1 MKKLLMI
8 LVIVLGARHAS
19 PLAAASNRDFEF
31 GLSLFEKGDYY
42 RAITELER
50 FRFFE
55 PKAAESERALRL
67 IGAAYLKGEKWAL
80 AAEQFT
86 QYLELYPRSRWARQ
100 ALYFKGEALYEAR
113 EISAARDALS
123 QVRDDGKTDEL
134 SRRSAA
140 LRLASLDLAAG
151 QYRQAAEQFGQLSAG
166 QKDAA
171 LAQRLAAWQ
180 QQALAIESMPKLSPS
195 LLLASSALIPGSG
208 QAWAGYRKDGF
219 SAFLL
224 TAAFA
229 GWSIY
234 YFSQN
239 QQTAG
244 WVFAVPATVFY
255 FGNLQGAYLAGKR
268 ANRERPRQA
277 LRQIYEGIQG
287 LPLPEVETGP
297 LKEKGN

>member
-1 MKKLLMI
+1 MARLILALLC
-8 LVIVLGARHAS
+8 LVAS
-19 PLAAASNRDFEF
+19 LRASGRDFEF
-31 GLSLFEKGDYY
+31 GLSLFDKGDYY
-42 RAITELER
+42 RAISELER

-55 PKAAESERALRL
+55 PKAPEAERALRL
-67 IGAAYLKGEKWAL
+67 IGAAYLKGEKWGL
-80 AAEQFT
+80 AAEQFSR
-86 QYLELYPRSRWARQ
+86 YLELYPRSSWARQ

-113 EISAARDALS
+113 DINAAREALGQVKDDA
-123 QVRDDGKTDEL
+123 KADEL
-134 SRRSAA
+134 ARRSAA
-140 LRLASLDLAAG
+140 LRLASLDLAG
-151 QYRQAAEQFGQLSAG
+151 GEYRQAADRFAQVSAG
-166 QKDAA
+166 LTDPV
-171 LAQRLAAWQ
+171 LAQRVTGWQ
-180 QQALAIESMPKLSPS
+180 IQAINIDKIPKLSPR
-195 LLLASSALIPGSG
+195 LLTLSSAIIPGSG
-208 QAWAGYRKDGF
+208 QAWAGYKKDGF

-239 QQTAG
+239 QQTPG

-277 LRQIYEGIQG
+277 MRQIFEGIQS

-297 LKEKGN
+297 LKARGN